1 MRSMR
6 INIVF
11 GFLFWATGCGLLVA
25 QQEPQYT
32 QYMYNIGSFN
42 SAYSA
47 SVEHI
52 EITPLYRAQWLS
64 VDGAP
69 RTLRLG
75 ASLPFSNEKNGMS
88 VNIIYDEVG
97 PASQTFF
104 DVGYSFQINVSQ
116 TTKLSF
122 GIEGGASIL
131 NIDFSSGNF
140 QNPNEPLLGQ
150 TQTNNFYPTVGGGV
164 FLYDKDWYLGLSV
177 PNFLSGEL
185 YNEEVTS
192 IIQEEFQYNFIG
204 GIIFGVSENLQF
216 KPAFLMNYTNG
227 SPLNLN
233 LSANAMVNQ
242 RFTLGVSYRFD
253 NAVSGLAGF
262 QISNGVF
269 AGYSYD
275 HIINNLSSFANGS
288 HELIFKF
295 YLGREGGGSFKK
307 SRNKKTKGKPKQI
320 DSPRFF

>member
-1 MRSMR
+1 MRGAY
-6 INIVF
+6 INFTIGLMV
-11 GFLFWATGCGLLVA
+11 WAMSFHLLYG

-42 SAYSA
+42 SAYSS
-47 SVEHI
+47 SVDYL
-52 EITPLYRAQWLS
+52 EITPLYRAQWL
-64 VDGAP
+64 DIEGAP

-75 ASLPFSNEKNGMS
+75 ANLPFLNGRNGMS
-88 VNIIYDEVG
+88 VNVIYDEVG

-104 DVGYSFQINVSQ
+104 DVGYSFQINISQ

-122 GIEGGASIL
+122 GLEAGASIL
-131 NIDFSSGNF
+131 NIDFSKGNF
-140 QNPNEPLLGQ
+140 QNPNEPLIGQ
-150 TQTNNFYPTVGGGV
+150 LQSNSFYPTVGAGL
-164 FLYDKDWYLGLSV
+164 FLYEKDWYLGISV
-177 PNFLSGEL
+177 PNFLSGDI
-185 YNEEVTS
+185 YNQEITS

-204 GIIFGVSENLQF
+204 GIVFGISDNLQF

-227 SPLNLN
+227 SPINLN
-233 LSANAMVNQ
+233 LSANALINK
-242 RFTLGVSYRFD
+242 RFTMGVSYRLD

-275 HIINNLSSFANGS
+275 HIINNLSSFSNGS

-295 YLGREGGGSFKK
+295 YLGRDGGS
-307 SRNKKTKGKPKQI
+307 SPVRVRNKKTKGKPKQI

>member
-1 MRSMR
+1 MRSKR
-6 INIVF
+6 INIIY
-11 GFLFWATGCGLLVA
+11 GFLLWAAGCGLLQA

-47 SVEHI
+47 SVEHV
-52 EITPLYRAQWLS
+52 EITPLYRAQWL
-64 VDGAP
+64 DIEGAP

-88 VNIIYDEVG
+88 VNIIYDEIG

-104 DVGYSFQINVSQ
+104 DVGYSFQINISQ

-140 QNPNEPLLGQ
+140 QNPNEPVLGQ
-150 TQTNNFYPTVGGGV
+150 MQTNNFYPTVGAGV
-164 FLYDKDWYLGLSV
+164 FLYDTDWYLGLSV
-177 PNFLSGEL
+177 PNFFSGEL
-185 YNEEVTS
+185 YNEEVTA

-204 GIIFGVSENLQF
+204 GFVFGVSENLQF

-227 SPLNLN
+227 SPINLN
-233 LSANAMVNQ
+233 LSANALVNQ

-253 NAVSGLAGF
+253 NALSGLAGF

-275 HIINNLSSFANGS
+275 HVMNNLSSFANGS

-295 YLGREGGGSFKK
+295 YLGREGGGPSRK
-307 SRNKKTKGKPKQI
+307 SRTKKTKGKPKQI

>member
-1 MRSMR
+1 MRR
-6 INIVF
+6 KHIYNAI
-11 GFLFWATGCGLLVA
+11 GLLILLTTGSRLYA

-42 SAYSA
+42 PAYS
-47 SVEHI
+47 STVENI
-52 EITPLYRAQWLS
+52 EITPLYRAQWL
-64 VDGAP
+64 DIEGAP
-69 RTLRLG
+69 RTLRAG
-75 ASLPFSNEKNGMS
+75 ANIPFSNGRNGMS
-88 VNIIYDEVG
+88 INVIYDEVG

-104 DVGYSFQINVSQ
+104 DVGYSFQINLSED
-116 TTKLSF
+116 TRLSF
-122 GIEGGASIL
+122 GIEGGASVL
-131 NIDFSSGNF
+131 NIDFASGNF

-150 TQTNNFYPTVGGGV
+150 MQTNNFYPTVGAGL
-164 FLYDKDWYLGLSV
+164 FLYEEDWYLGLSV
-177 PNFLSGEL
+177 PNLLGGEL
-185 YNEEVTS
+185 YDEEVTS

-204 GIIFGVSENLQF
+204 GMVLGVSENLLF
-216 KPAFLMNYTNG
+216 KPAFLMNYTKG
-227 SPLNLN
+227 SPLNVN
-233 LSANAMVNQ
+233 LSANALVNQ
-242 RFTLGVSYRFD
+242 RFTMGISYRFD

-295 YLGREGGGSFKK
+295 YLGREGSGNSRSGRVRK
-307 SRNKKTKGKPKQI
+307 SKGKPKQI

>member
-1 MRSMR
+1 MNRKHVY
-6 INIVF
+6 III
-11 GFLFWATGCGLLVA
+11 GLLIWLKASSLLYA

-42 SAYSA
+42 PAYS
-47 SVEHI
+47 STVENI
-52 EITPLYRAQWLS
+52 EITPLYRAQWL
-64 VDGAP
+64 DIEGAP
-69 RTLRLG
+69 RTLRAG
-75 ASLPFSNEKNGMS
+75 ANIPFSNGRNGMS
-88 VNIIYDEVG
+88 VNIIYDEIG

-104 DVGYSFQINVSQ
+104 DIGYSFQVKLSES
-116 TTKLSF
+116 TKLSF

-131 NIDFSSGNF
+131 NIDLSSGNF

-150 TQTNNFYPTVGGGV
+150 MQLNNFYPTVGAGL
-164 FLYDKDWYLGLSV
+164 FLYDKDWYLGLSI

-204 GIIFGVSENLQF
+204 GMVFGVSDDLQF

-227 SPLNLN
+227 SPLNVN
-233 LSANAMVNQ
+233 LSANALINQ
-242 RFTLGVSYRFD
+242 RFTLGISYRLD

-262 QISNGVF
+262 QITNGVF

-295 YLGREGGGSFKK
+295 YLGRTGSRSSFGGRG
-307 SRNKKTKGKPKQI
+307 RKTKGKPKQI